1 MWYILLLIVDI
12 YFISVGV
19 RSVLQYGFEWLNTA
33 MIITFTLLGGWI
45 VIFAIAER
53 KRRR

>member
-19 RSVLQYGFEWLNTA
+19 RSVLEYGFEWLNTA
-33 MIITFTLLGGWI
+33 MVITFILLGGWI
-45 VIFAIAER
+45 AAFGLAER
-53 KRRR
+53 KRGR

>member
-19 RSVLQYGFEWLNTA
+19 RSVLEYGFEGLNTA
-33 MIITFTLLGGWI
+33 MIVTFFLLGVWI
-45 VIFAIAER
+45 VAFGLAER
-53 KRRR
+53 KRGR